1 MCIARCVVRRM
12 AAAARKRAAGR
23 TKNLAL
29 LSFGDEAEE
38 EEAQMAAA
46 AGGGRGGRGGGA
58 GGGAKI
64 RSAHDVL
71 EDERWVTDAVPD
83 AGKMS
88 HINAGKRDYE
98 AGCAQAQ
105 QAGARCRVGA

>member
-1 MCIARCVVRRM
+1 M
-12 AAAARKRAAGR
+12 AAAARKRASGR

-46 AGGGRGGRGGGA
+46 AGAGRGGRGGGA
-58 GGGAKI
+58 AGGAKI

-71 EDERWVTDAVPD
+71 EDERWVPNRLHEQRVWVGTL
-83 AGKMS
+83 G
-88 HINAGKRDYE
+88 
-98 AGCAQAQ
+98 
-105 QAGARCRVGA
+105 RCC